1 MQLEKSIRLFE
12 QIMRTVQSI
21 HDMDIYH
28 FDIKPDN
35 ILSDGVNH
43 VLIDFGSSQLI
54 KKKHIIPLD
63 CAQGEQA
70 PYAYAVEVSKAFAP
84 TKYCLPNEKVN
95 AEKFDAYSLG
105 CVFFNMITGQYL
117 SGWMSRNTVQYT
129 KLKASYGVL
138 VADLISGLTHRDE
151 CVRLTVRQALEHP
164 LFKH

>member
-54 KKKHIIPLD
+54 KKKQLGQQRLFGAKQVNRHPYFRFTL
-63 CAQGEQA
+63 AALPGSLSHASQGYMMCLTPVSTRSA
-70 PYAYAVEVSKAFAP
+70 P
-84 TKYCLPNEKVN
+84 
-95 AEKFDAYSLG
+95 
-105 CVFFNMITGQYL
+105 
-117 SGWMSRNTVQYT
+117 R
-129 KLKASYGVL
+129 
-138 VADLISGLTHRDE
+138 
-151 CVRLTVRQALEHP
+151 
-164 LFKH
+164 